1 MSVVGNDFQA
11 LKQFNLAEI
20 YNPSQPITKPEA
32 ERIENGENRC
42 TEEAE
47 ESHDAI
53 PNRGKTGEN
62 QASDATSQD
71 IPNNIPGD
79 SETRRPLAT
88 TSTSSLS

>member
-1 MSVVGNDFQA
+1 MSVVGNDFDA

-32 ERIENGENRC
+32 ERIENGEN

-53 PNRGKTGEN
+53 PNRGKKGEI
-62 QASDATSQD
+62 QASDATGQD
-71 IPNNIPGD
+71 IPNTILDD
-79 SETRRPLAT
+79 SETKRPLAT
-88 TSTSSLS
+88 PSTSSLS

>member
-1 MSVVGNDFQA
+1 MSVVGNDFEA

-32 ERIENGENRC
+32 ETSKNGGK

-53 PNRGKTGEN
+53 PNSGKSGES
-62 QASDATSQD
+62 QAADATSVE
-71 IPNNIPGD
+71 IPNTIVGD

>member
-1 MSVVGNDFQA
+1 MSVVGNDFEA

-20 YNPSQPITKPEA
+20 YTPSQPITKAEA
-32 ERIENGENRC
+32 EGIEHGEN
-42 TEEAE
+42 TEKAE

-53 PNRGKTGEN
+53 PNRGIRGEI

-71 IPNNIPGD
+71 IPNSILGD

>member
-1 MSVVGNDFQA
+1 MVGNDFEG

-20 YNPSQPITKPEA
+20 YHPSQPITKPEA
-32 ERIENGENRC
+32 ETIKNGGN

-53 PNRGKTGEN
+53 PNRGKTGES
-62 QASDATSQD
+62 QAADAGSPD
-71 IPNNIPGD
+71 IPNTVLGD

>member
-1 MSVVGNDFQA
+1 MSVVGNDFEA

-20 YNPSQPITKPEA
+20 YNPSQPITKAEA
-32 ERIENGENRC
+32 ERIKNGKRA
-42 TEEAE
+42 EEAE

-53 PNRGKTGEN
+53 PNCGKTGES
-62 QASDATSQD
+62 QAADAPSAD
-71 IPNNIPGD
+71 IPNTRLSD

>member
-1 MSVVGNDFQA
+1 MSVVGNDFEA

-20 YNPSQPITKPEA
+20 YNPSQPITKAEA
-32 ERIENGENRC
+32 ETSSKNGEK

-47 ESHDAI
+47 ERHDAI
-53 PNRGKTGEN
+53 PDCGKTGES
-62 QASDATSQD
+62 QAADAPSGD
-71 IPNNIPGD
+71 IPNTIVDD